1 MSERV
6 VVQLWEESE
15 RGWGVRP
22 DGYSIHRTQADRAAY
37 VEGYMTR
44 QQAWLGDAVPDEYT
58 RPAGPGFAGFA
69 DEDDI
74 AELGVT
80 NGRMFYRSWSAV
92 LRVPAGVQRQGPTTP

>member
-1 MSERV
+1 MSAPV

-22 DGYSIHRTQADRAAY
+22 DGYSIHRTEADRAEY

-44 QQAWLGDAVPDEYT
+44 QQALLGDAVPDEYT
-58 RPAGPGFAGFA
+58 RPAGLGFAGFA
-69 DEDDI
+69 DEDDM
-74 AELGVT
+74 AELGEK

-92 LRVPAGVQRQGPTTP
+92 LRVPADVQRQGDTQ